1 MIHEVSALAGSSR
14 LSHLMLFTN
23 MSSSIAQVCL
33 PPGYAPRCVGRASA
47 DACCCDERSRN
58 SENNTQKYPDI
69 AASVPGLVKEGVQ
82 SVVLDCEAV
91 AFERETGRILPFQV
105 LLLLLCSMVTV
116 PQDIQ

>member
-1 MIHEVSALAGSSR
+1 
-14 LSHLMLFTN
+14 MLPD
-23 MSSSIAQVCL
+23 VWE
-33 PPGYAPRCVGRASA
+33 GRALTPAAVMSA
-47 DACCCDERSRN
+47 AATA
-58 SENNTQKYPDI
+58 ENNTQKYPDI

>member
-1 MIHEVSALAGSSR
+1 MQVACASAYVLLSTDMYFSIVSDSLAIE
-14 LSHLMLFTN
+14 F
-23 MSSSIAQVCL
+23 
-33 PPGYAPRCVGRASA
+33 PPKSARRAST
-47 DACCCDERSRN
+47 DTCCDERSRN

-105 LLLLLCSMVTV
+105 LRLLLDSIFIL
-116 PQDIQ
+116 PQNVE

>member
-33 PPGYAPRCVGRASA
+33 PPDYAPRCVGRASA

>member
-1 MIHEVSALAGSSR
+1 M
-14 LSHLMLFTN
+14 
-23 MSSSIAQVCL
+23 
-33 PPGYAPRCVGRASA
+33 
-47 DACCCDERSRN
+47 
-58 SENNTQKYPDI
+58 
-69 AASVPGLVKEGVQ
+69 PGLVKEGVQ

>member
-1 MIHEVSALAGSSR
+1 MLLSTDMCLCLGQVSLAADPA
-14 LSHLMLFTN
+14 FK
-23 MSSSIAQVCL
+23 C
-33 PPGYAPRCVGRASA
+33 GRGAST
-47 DACCCDERSRN
+47 DACCDGRSRN

-105 LLLLLCSMVTV
+105 LLLLLQC
-116 PQDIQ
+116 